1 MRNKTQKFIS
11 LVAVATMLAST
22 LAFSACGNNYQPG
35 NDLTMPDTSVEA
47 ASNGGFAVEQGE
59 YVYFINGVESYTA
72 NNTYGDV
79 VKGALYRIKKA
90 DLTTNPGAAEVVIP
104 TLIGSQ
110 NFETGF
116 YIYGDRIYYATPT
129 TDKNLHGEVENSWID
144 FKSAKLDGTDTMK
157 GYMFRLSAN
166 TTNFRFV
173 EEQGVVYC
181 MYEESGALKSYN
193 TQTKETT
200 VLVKGA
206 GSYFFDKTNV
216 ENPNVYYTMGVT
228 YNIASDKA
236 TTAKYNQIY
245 KVNAAATATVDAKTA
260 SYTVK
265 GGRTY
270 TFDKAYLEKQN
281 EEAKKE
287 AQKNNTDYEAVYV
300 FDDYSTYP
308 YVNLG
313 TLVVDGVGTM
323 SEKTQFNDA
332 GYEFSAAAELDGY
345 TYTIAR
351 YENDGVYYTRKEVT
365 PNTRLYYLSDKT
377 TANALDA
384 NTESDVVA
392 LDTTKASATALF
404 EVVEGTHRYIYL
416 SGNNVYRATA
426 EEDGSLKEDVKLFG
440 GASGKTLWKTEGDYL
455 YFYGAGEGTS
465 GNVLS
470 RINYTGDAE
479 LYHPIT
485 NLEIGSEYR
494 PVTLDYVDMA
504 YSWYLTE
511 IIGDT
516 LLYANAETVG
526 STSYNYIYATKLG
539 TAEEIEENN
548 ENYEAVLNYF
558 DEELT
563 IDVKNAATYLFRT
576 YVRKAEGVDK
586 TQNFFVD
593 FAESNENH
601 KEFNDGKELSWLST
615 FDTDVVKPL
624 LENKEYIVQSDL
636 IQMIGAEKETDTE
649 TMRESWKGYLPF
661 ETAEEEENEWK
672 WWYTLLIVVGSVLVV
687 GGATAAVLLVL
698 HNKKVKAAE
707 AEATVNAYKTLKL
720 DTTDD
725 KSIDVYADDTPAE
738 SAEEATEAAEEA
750 SEPATEEVAVEAE
763 EVSEETPESENE

>member
-35 NDLTMPDTSVEA
+35 NDLTMPDTNVA
-47 ASNGGFAVEQGE
+47 AVSNGGFAVEQGE

-110 NFETGF
+110 NFETGL

-144 FKSAKLDGTDTMK
+144 FKSAKLDGTETMK
-157 GYMFRLSAN
+157 GYMFRLSSN

-173 EEQGVVYC
+173 EVNGVVYC

-206 GSYFFDKTNV
+206 SSYFFDEKNV

-236 TTAKYNQIY
+236 TAAKYNQIY

-265 GGRTY
+265 DGRTY

-287 AQKNNTDYEAVYV
+287 AQKNNTDYEAIYV

-323 SEKTQFNDA
+323 SEKTQFNDVDN
-332 GYEFSAAAELDGY
+332 FSAAAELDGY
-345 TYTIAR
+345 TYTITR
-351 YENDGVYYTRKEVT
+351 YENNGVYYTRKEVT
-365 PNTRLYYLSDKT
+365 PNTRLYYVADTT
-377 TANALDA
+377 TADAIGA
-384 NTESDVVA
+384 NTASDVVA
-392 LDTTKASATALF
+392 LDTTKASASALF
-404 EVVEGTHRYIYL
+404 EVVDGTHRYIYL

-426 EEDGSLKEDVKLFG
+426 KEDGSLEEDVKLFG
-440 GASGKTLWKTEGDYL
+440 NASGKTLWKTEGDYL

-470 RINYTGDAE
+470 RIKYNADAE
-479 LYHPIT
+479 SYHPIT
-485 NLEIGSEYR
+485 NLDMGAEYR

-504 YSWYLTE
+504 DSWYLPE

-516 LLYANAETVG
+516 LLYANAQTVG

-539 TAEEIEENN
+539 TAEEIEANN
-548 ENYEAVLNYF
+548 EKYEAVLNYF

-593 FAESNENH
+593 LEDSNKNH

-624 LENKEYIVQSDL
+624 LEDKEYIVQSDL

-661 ETAEEEENEWK
+661 ETAEEEENEWQ

-738 SAEEATEAAEEA
+738 SAEEATEAAEEV

-763 EVSEETPESENE
+763 EVSEETPESENV